1 MVKSHMNITVAI
13 DTDADD
19 IVGIGHIAFILSAS
33 YFMINRKS
41 MGRMRLIL
49 LPVVI
54 MMCAFCSVAQVRLS
68 EVGPG
73 YCVASADIRLLDALA
88 EIVVRPAET
97 TSEYSGGP

>member
-1 MVKSHMNITVAI
+1 
-13 DTDADD
+13 
-19 IVGIGHIAFILSAS
+19 
-33 YFMINRKS
+33 

-73 YCVASADIRLLDALA
+73 YCRTSVNTAVFRAGSLVTHGEEQYVSYLSPITKGPSTASALRL
-88 EIVVRPAET
+88 
-97 TSEYSGGP
+97 